1 VENSAKKGWAGRAST
16 RVGTATPIEGAAESA
31 MPEARSDP
39 RAPDLLVV
47 YGTLR
52 SGTGWRERLGVE
64 DLVESVG
71 RCRLAGSLFELG
83 WYPGLVLDGGGPV
96 VAEVLRLL
104 DPSILEA
111 FDRFEGYDPTRPE
124 AGEYRRRSIEVVVEL
139 DDDPDDDP
147 PDDPHAAADP
157 GRRKPVTAWV
167 YELGSVP
174 TGAARIEGG
183 DWLSHAGRLHG

>member
-1 VENSAKKGWAGRAST
+1 
-16 RVGTATPIEGAAESA
+16 
-31 MPEARSDP
+31 MPAPRSDS

-52 SGTGWRERLGVE
+52 SGTGWRERLGVA
-64 DLVESVG
+64 DLVEPVG

-83 WYPGLVLDGGGPV
+83 WYPGLVLDGAGPV

-104 DPSILEA
+104 DPSTLAA
-111 FDRFEGYDPTRPE
+111 FDRFEGYDPARPD
-124 AGEYRRRSIEVVVEL
+124 AGEYRRRSIEVVLDL
-139 DDDPDDDP
+139 DDDADGHDDDAGH
-147 PDDPHAAADP
+147 DDEP
-157 GRRKPVTAWV
+157 GRGEPVAAWV
-167 YELGSVP
+167 YELGAVP